1 MGEGVSEGGGVSL
14 YVFFVFVFVVLC
26 VNTLSHSLTHTHVD
40 TEKLEFWVS
49 RVWGGG
55 GEGNKC
61 MQTKGMCRWMWA
73 WACGTIGVWQKK
85 RRDVRMCEKDDS
97 LMIH

>member
-14 YVFFVFVFVVLC
+14 YVFFFFFVLC

-49 RVWGGG
+49 RARGGG

-61 MQTKGMCRWMWA
+61 MQTKGMCRWMWV
-73 WACGTIGVWQKK
+73 GMGVWGDRRLAKK
-85 RRDVRMCEKDDS
+85 SDEM
-97 LMIH
+97 